1 MQGIAVILGN
11 YKATRIV
18 EQLQHS
24 YTRVLVDPVLSDVLE
39 ERRREAERDGVACFI
54 RSEPLLVIVTKP
66 LLDRQQR
73 RRLLFESRDWRV
85 HALFLAE
92 TAWAPDERVNVDNL
106 LLFPEDG
113 VLPAS
118 NRWIP
123 HHLAETEWAPD
134 VGVDNL
140 LLFPEDGVLP
150 APNRWTPHHRELLPS
165 RVGEGECVW
174 IKWGRTTQVEVFRPW
189 PRRWTPETHW
199 SFDRATRARIWQLL
213 LGQRDAGSPLHRL
226 DHNCMLHL
234 LQWTV

>member
-18 EQLQHS
+18 DQLQHG
-24 YTRVLVDPVLSDVLE
+24 YTRVLVDPILSDVLA
-39 ERRREAERDGVACFI
+39 ERKQQARREGVARFV
-54 RSEPLLVIVTKP
+54 RSEPLLLVFTKP
-66 LLDRQQR
+66 LADRQQR
-73 RRLLFESRDWRV
+73 RDLLFHSRHWRV

-92 TAWAPDERVNVDNL
+92 TAWAPDERANVDEL

-123 HHLAETEWAPD
+123 HH
-134 VGVDNL
+134 
-140 LLFPEDGVLP
+140 
-150 APNRWTPHHRELLPS
+150 RELLPS
-165 RVGEGECVW
+165 RLGEGECVW

>member
-18 EQLQHS
+18 DQLQHG
-24 YTRVLVDPVLSDVLE
+24 YTRVLVNPILSDVLA
-39 ERRREAERDGVACFI
+39 ERKQQARREGVARFV
-54 RSEPLLVIVTKP
+54 RSEPLLLVFTKP
-66 LLDRQQR
+66 LADRQQR
-73 RRLLFESRDWRV
+73 RDLLFHSRHWRM

-92 TAWAPDERVNVDNL
+92 TAWAPDERANVDEL

-123 HHLAETEWAPD
+123 HHLAETEWAPY
-134 VGVDNL
+134 
-140 LLFPEDGVLP
+140 GVLP
-150 APNRWTPHHRELLPS
+150 ASNRWIPHHRELLPS
-165 RVGEGECVW
+165 RLGEGECVW